1 MKLRTVVVVTAA
13 ALSCNTGSSNITPG
27 ISSSCSVT
35 LSGAVT
41 GTYDCRPATT
51 AWSSSDDNGVFTFGV
66 GASGARPSVG
76 LAIAW
81 LGEPK
86 DSTYHYTDPGAQAE
100 LYVTTS
106 SGATWRATVGG
117 GGATVGSYAL
127 TFTSVV
133 NNLSTSTGRAYST
146 DGTVTATLAADT
158 TTTATGTV
166 TLTATF

>member
-1 MKLRTVVVVTAA
+1 MKLRTVVIVAA
-13 ALSCNTGSSNITPG
+13 AAWSCNTGASNVTPG

-51 AWSSSDDNGVFTFGV
+51 AWSITDDNGVFTFGV
-66 GASGARPSVG
+66 GASGTRPSIG

-81 LGEPK
+81 LGEPT
-86 DSTYHYTDPGAQAE
+86 DSTYHNTDPGAQADV
-100 LYVTTS
+100 YVTTS

-117 GGATVGSYAL
+117 GTAAMGSYSL

-146 DGTVTATLAADT
+146 DGSVTATLAADT
-158 TTTATGTV
+158 TTTATGTI